1 MPEGSVS
8 NKMIICIDIGN
19 TNIKYAI
26 YEGETLCISF
36 RVATDLKKTSDEYGS
51 QLVNMLKV
59 REIKRDG
66 ITGGIISSVVPSL
79 DYTIERMCHLYLGI
93 EPLRIEPGLKS
104 GLNIRCDDAREVGAD
119 RIVNCVSAIVK
130 YGEEKP
136 MIVIDF
142 GTATTFNI
150 INENNE
156 FIGGVIAPGIKGS
169 LDSLVNGTAK
179 LPRVEIEAPK
189 SIIAKNTI
197 TNMQAGIVF
206 GFAGL
211 VEYIVTRIKKELKA
225 PFTKTIAT
233 GGFSQVF
240 SKEVSCIDVVD
251 KLLTLEGLKYLY
263 YLNRPEEG
271 GQAPVKA

>member
-1 MPEGSVS
+1 
-8 NKMIICIDIGN
+8 MIICIDIGN

-26 YEGETLCISF
+26 YDRKELKFSF
-36 RVATDLKKTSDEYGS
+36 RVATNLKKTSDEYGALLTS
-51 QLVNMLKV
+51 MLSTQGV
-59 REIKRDG
+59 SAEDIE
-66 ITGGIISSVVPSL
+66 GGIISSVVPSL
-79 DYTIERMCHLYLGI
+79 DYTIDKMCEIYLHI
-93 EPLRIEPGLKS
+93 SPLHVAPGLKS
-104 GLNIRCDDAREVGAD
+104 GLNIRCDDSREVGAD
-119 RIVNCVSAIVK
+119 RIVNCVSAIVE
-130 YGEEKP
+130 YGEGVP

-189 SIIAKNTI
+189 SVIAKNTV

-211 VEYIVTRIKKELKA
+211 VEYIVKRIKKELKA
-225 PFTKTIAT
+225 PVVKTIAT
-233 GGFSQVF
+233 GGFSKVIA
-240 SKEVSCIDVVD
+240 KEIEGIDVVD
-251 KLLTLEGLKYLY
+251 KLLTLKGLKYLY
-263 YLNRPEEG
+263 DLNT
-271 GQAPVKA
+271 QA